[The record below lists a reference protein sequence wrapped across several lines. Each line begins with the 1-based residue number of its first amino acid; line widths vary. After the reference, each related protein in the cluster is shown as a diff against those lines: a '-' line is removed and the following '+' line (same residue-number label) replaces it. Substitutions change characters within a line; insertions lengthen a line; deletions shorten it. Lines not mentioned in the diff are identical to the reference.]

1 MSIDDSRLFAPEPMV
16 FVDLET
22 SGANFAN
29 DRIIE
34 VGLVEVDST
43 GVREWSVL
51 VNPEVPLSPF
61 ITRLTGISEA
71 MLRPAPTFRQ
81 IAHELLERLRG
92 RLFVAHNAR
101 FDYGF
106 LKGEFG
112 RLGVAFR
119 QPSLC
124 TVKLSRK
131 LYPEHHRHNL
141 DTLVERHGLTA
152 GGGRHRALADAR
164 LLWSLWQCWHRQL
177 PAATINDAVGAIVGR
192 PQLPPQLDPTAL
204 DDLPEAPGAYV
215 FYGED
220 GRLLLARRSDNLRR
234 QVLAHFAAGSRD
246 KSLYRET
253 WRIEW
258 REAAGELGARLHEL
272 RYARSAPLTTP
283 AKAAAGS
290 GGTARH
296 LAPANELC
304 SWQLHSPASGDCRL
318 RLVFA
323 DELDFA
329 VADDLFGMYTNRR
342 EAQRSL
348 RVLAE
353 AHQLCPKQVGI
364 EQAVAACSAYRQK
377 NCRGACIGKES
388 LLQHGARLMSA
399 LARLKI
405 RSWPY
410 RGPVALIERDDFGM
424 REDIHVVDRWRLL
437 GTVQDDAGLQTLLAA
452 APSQQDFDPEVYRIV
467 SRTLNTGKV
476 VVRPVNALSP

>member
-1 MSIDDSRLFAPEPMV
+1 MV

-34 VGLVEVDST
+34 IGLVEVDPT

-61 ITRLTGISEA
+61 ITSLTGISEA
-71 MLRPAPTFRQ
+71 MLQPAPTFRQ
-81 IAHELLERLRG
+81 IAQELLDRLRG

-112 RLGVAFR
+112 RLGVEFR

-152 GGGRHRALADAR
+152 GAGRHRALADAR

-177 PAATINDAVGAIVGR
+177 PEATIRDAVGAIVGR
-192 PQLPPQLDPTAL
+192 AELPPQLDPNGL
-204 DDLPEAPGAYV
+204 DDLPEAAGAYA
-215 FYGED
+215 FYGDD
-220 GRLLLARRSDNLRR
+220 GRLLLTRRSSNLRR
-234 QVLAHFAAGSRD
+234 QVLGHFTAGSRHQA
-246 KSLYRET
+246 LYRET
-253 WRIEW
+253 WRIDW

-272 RYARSAPLTTP
+272 GFARSAPP
-283 AKAAAGS
+283 MVSARAPGS
-290 GGTARH
+290 GTARH
-296 LAPANELC
+296 LSANELC
-304 SWQLHSPASGDCRL
+304 SWQLLPYAPGDYRPQ
-318 RLVFA
+318 LVFA

-348 RVLAE
+348 RLLAE
-353 AHQLCPKQVGI
+353 VHQLCQKRIGI

-377 NCRGACIGKES
+377 NCRGACIGKEPMT
-388 LLQHGARLMSA
+388 QHGARLLSA

-405 RSWPY
+405 RTWPY
-410 RGPVALIERDDFGM
+410 RGPIALIDRDDFGM
-424 REDIHVVDRWRLL
+424 RQDIHVVDRWRLL
-437 GTVQDDAGLQTLLAA
+437 GTVHNEGDLQTLLAA
-452 APSQQDFDPEVYRIV
+452 GPSRQGFDPEVYRIV

-476 VVRPVNALSP
+476 VVRPLNPFSP

>member
-1 MSIDDSRLFAPEPMV
+1 MLAPEPMV

-22 SGANFAN
+22 SGANFVN

-34 VGLVEVDST
+34 IGLVEVDPS

-61 ITRLTGISEA
+61 ITNLTGISEA
-71 MLRPAPTFRQ
+71 MLVPAPTFGQ
-81 IAHELLERLRG
+81 IAQELLDRLRG

-112 RLGVAFR
+112 RLGVQFR
-119 QPSLC
+119 LPSLC

-141 DTLVERHGLTA
+141 DTLVERHGLTN

-164 LLWSLWQCWHRQL
+164 LLWNLWQCWHSQL
-177 PAATINDAVGAIVGR
+177 PAATIRDAVGAIVGR
-192 PQLPPQLDPTAL
+192 PELPPQLDPTAL
-204 DDLPEAPGAYV
+204 DDLPEAAGAYA
-215 FYGED
+215 FYGDD
-220 GRLLLARRSDNLRR
+220 GRLLLARRGTNLRR
-234 QVLAHFAAGSRD
+234 QVLGHFAAGSRD
-246 KSLYRET
+246 KALCRET
-253 WRIEW
+253 WRIDW

-272 RYARSAPLTTP
+272 RFTRSAPPKTSV
-283 AKAAAGS
+283 KAAGS
-290 GGTARH
+290 GGSPRH
-296 LAPANELC
+296 LPVNEIC
-304 SWQLHSPASGDCRL
+304 SWQLQQHTPGDYRP
-318 RLVFA
+318 RLVLG

-329 VADDLFGMYTNRR
+329 LADDLFGIYTTRR

-353 AHQLCPKQVGI
+353 AHQLCHKQVGI
-364 EQAVAACSAYRQK
+364 EQAVDACSAYRHK
-377 NCRGACIGKES
+377 NCRGACIGKEAAA
-388 LLQHGARLMSA
+388 QHGARLLSA

-410 RGPVALIERDDFGM
+410 RGPVAVIERDDFGM
-424 REDIHVVDRWRLL
+424 RQDMHLIDRWRLL
-437 GTVQDDAGLQTLLAA
+437 GTVQNEADLQELLAA
-452 APSQQDFDPEVYRIV
+452 GPSQEEFDPEVYRIV
-467 SRTLNTGKV
+467 SRFLNLGKV
-476 VVRPVNALSP
+476 VVRPLPAFSP

>member
-1 MSIDDSRLFAPEPMV
+1 MPSDESCILAPEPMV

-34 VGLVEVDST
+34 VGLVEVDPD

-61 ITRLTGISEA
+61 ITNLTGISEA
-71 MLRPAPTFRQ
+71 MLRPAPTFRE
-81 IAHELLERLRG
+81 IAQELLDRLRG

-112 RLGVAFR
+112 RLGVDFR
-119 QPSLC
+119 LPSLC

-141 DTLVERHGLTA
+141 DTLVERHGLAA
-152 GGGRHRALADAR
+152 GGGRHRALTDAR

-177 PAATINDAVGAIVGR
+177 PASTIRDAVGAIVGR
-192 PQLPPQLDPTAL
+192 PDLPPQLDASAL
-204 DDLPEAPGAYV
+204 DDLPEAAGAYA

-220 GRLLLARRSDNLRR
+220 DGLLLTRRSVNLRR
-234 QVLAHFAAGSRD
+234 EVLGHFAAGSRD
-246 KSLYRET
+246 KAIRRET

-272 RYARSAPLTTP
+272 RFKRSAPPPPASAKGATP
-283 AKAAAGS
+283 
-290 GGTARH
+290 RR
-296 LAPANELC
+296 LPVDELC
-304 SWQLHSPASGDCRL
+304 SWQLQPHAPGDYRP
-318 RLVFA
+318 RLVFGE
-323 DELDFA
+323 ELDFA
-329 VADDLFGMYTNRR
+329 VANDLFGIYTNRR

-348 RVLAE
+348 RVLAD
-353 AHQLCPKQVGI
+353 AHQLCHKQLGI

-377 NCRGACIGKES
+377 NCRGACIGKEAAA
-388 LLQHGARLMSA
+388 QHGARLLSA
-399 LARLKI
+399 LARVRI

-410 RGPVALIERDDFGM
+410 RGPVAVIERDDFGM
-424 REDIHVVDRWRLL
+424 RQDIHLIDRWRLL
-437 GTVQDDAGLQTLLAA
+437 GTVQNEAELQALLAA
-452 APSQQDFDPEVYRIV
+452 GPSQEDFDPEVYRIV
-467 SRTLNTGKV
+467 SRFLSAGKV
-476 VVRPVNALSP
+476 LVRPLTAFSP